1 MIRACLRIVLFA
13 TFAVAALVAP
23 AEGQHWPSFRG
34 PFAGGVADGQDL
46 PVSWDVESG
55 ENVRWKTPIPGMGHS
70 SPVVWGDRV
79 FVTTAVAAGDVKLV
93 LGDKGGI
100 DMSGDTGT
108 QSWRIY
114 CLDRRNGEVLWSK
127 ELYSG
132 KPRASRHVKSSHANS
147 TPATDGETV
156 VAILGSQGMVG
167 LDMEGKERWRWDLGV
182 LDPGL
187 FGDPYSSW
195 GYGSS
200 PVIGDGRVFVQVD
213 RHAGSFLAAFDL
225 ASGKEIWKVRRDEK
239 PVWAT
244 PTLHSDGERTQL
256 IVLGGDYDRG
266 YDPATG
272 EEIWRFRRD
281 LEVKTT
287 TPIVAGE
294 LIILAGGYRGKPLYA
309 IKSSAQGEVSV
320 KGRAKTGGYL
330 AWTSGSGGPYTS
342 TPVVY
347 GEHVHF
353 ARNTGIVTVLS
364 LATGELVYRE
374 RLESSYSA
382 SPVASDGKI
391 YLTGEQ
397 GVVTVIKAGPEF
409 EVLGRS
415 DMGEPCMA
423 TPAISQG
430 ALFVRTR
437 GHLYA
442 IGN

>member
-1 MIRACLRIVLFA
+1 MIQASLRIVSF
-13 TFAVAALVAP
+13 AALSISAVVAP
-23 AEGQHWPSFRG
+23 AEGQNWPSFRG
-34 PFAGGVADGQDL
+34 QFATGVADGQDL
-46 PVSWDVESG
+46 PVSWNVETG
-55 ENVRWKTPIPGMGHS
+55 ENVRWKAPIPGMGHS

-79 FVTTAVAAGDVKLV
+79 FVTTAVAAGEVKLV
-93 LGDKGGI
+93 LGDRGGI
-100 DMSGDTGT
+100 DMSGDTGA

-114 CLDRRNGEVLWSK
+114 CLDRRNGEILWSK
-127 ELYSG
+127 EVYSG

-147 TPATDGETV
+147 TPATDGRTV
-156 VAILGSQGMVG
+156 VAIFGSQGMVA
-167 LDMEGKERWRWDLGV
+167 LDMEGNERWRWDLGV

-200 PVIGDGRVFVQVD
+200 PVIGGDRVFVQVD
-213 RHAGSFLAAFDL
+213 RHRGSFLAAFDL

-244 PTLHSDGERTQL
+244 PTLHTDGERTQL

-272 EEIWRFRRD
+272 EELWRFRRD

-287 TPIVAGE
+287 TPIVAGD
-294 LIILAGGYRGKPLYA
+294 LIILSGGYRGKPLYA
-309 IKSSAQGEVSV
+309 IKSAARGDVS
-320 KGRAKTGGYL
+320 GRAKKGEYL

-347 GEHVHF
+347 GDHVHF
-353 ARNTGIVTVLS
+353 ARNIGVVTVLS

-374 RLESSYSA
+374 RLKSTFSA

-391 YLTGEQ
+391 YLAGEQ

-409 EVLGRS
+409 EVLGSS

-437 GHLYA
+437 GHLYS